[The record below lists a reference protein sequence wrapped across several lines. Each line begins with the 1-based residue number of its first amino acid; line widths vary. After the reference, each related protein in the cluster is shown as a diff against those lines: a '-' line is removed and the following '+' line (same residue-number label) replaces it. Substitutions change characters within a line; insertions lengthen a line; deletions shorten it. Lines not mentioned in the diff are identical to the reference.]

1 MNALTGREALLLV
14 NPASGRGRSLRLW
27 PETAEA
33 LRAAGFSLTVTITES
48 LDDAALQTRQVK
60 AGTLVAVL
68 GGDGFLGA
76 AAAGARDSGA
86 VILPLAGGRGNDT
99 VRRLGLPL
107 NPVKTVHALTT
118 LDVKALD
125 LGLIN
130 GRAFFGVANVGFDGL
145 ANEYGNNARLHLGPF
160 VYLYGGLKAILAW
173 RKVTFTVTT
182 DDRPTTFAGWFVAVG
197 NVGQY
202 GGGLRICPEAKADDG
217 LLDVVSL
224 GRAGIFS
231 MIATFLRSYRGMHL
245 KQRSISFDRGT
256 RVTITANR
264 PLNVYADGEMVCA
277 LPASVEIAPLA
288 VKVLVPPSSCVFG
301 SIHPG

>member
-1 MNALTGREALLLV
+1 MTAITGREALLLV
-14 NPASGRGRSLRLW
+14 NPVSGSGRGLKLW
-27 PETAEA
+27 PETASA
-33 LRAAGFSLTVTITES
+33 LRAVGFTLTVTITES
-48 LDDAALQTRQVK
+48 LDDATAQARQ
-60 AGTLVAVL
+60 AEPGNLVAVL

-107 NPVKTVHALTT
+107 NPVTTVRALTT

-130 GRAFFGVANVGFDGL
+130 GRAYFGVANVGFDGL
-145 ANEYGNNARLHLGPF
+145 ANEYGNNARLYLGPF
-160 VYLYGGLKAILAW
+160 VYLYGGLKAILNW
-173 RKVTFTVTT
+173 RNVTFTVTT
-182 DDRPTTFAGWFVAVG
+182 DDRPTTFSGWFVAVG

-224 GRAGIFS
+224 GRAGVLS
-231 MIATFLRSYRGMHL
+231 MIATFLRSYRGTHL
-245 KQRSISFDRGT
+245 KQRSISFDRGS
-256 RVTITANR
+256 RVTITANK

-277 LPASVEIAPLA
+277 LPASVEVVPLA
-288 VKVLVPPSSCVFG
+288 VKVLVPPSSCALG
-301 SIHPG
+301 ATHPA